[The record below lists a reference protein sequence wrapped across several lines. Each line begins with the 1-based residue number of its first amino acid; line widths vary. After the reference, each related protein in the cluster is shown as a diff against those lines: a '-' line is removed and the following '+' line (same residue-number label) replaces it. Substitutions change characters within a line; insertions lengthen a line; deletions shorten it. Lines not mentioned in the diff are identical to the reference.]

1 MAETLDVIRTRR
13 SVRKFKPDMVPADVL
28 DKVLEAGTWAPTGMG
43 RQSPVILCVTDKAVR
58 DELAR
63 MNREIMIE
71 TGMGVK
77 RGMDPFYGA
86 PVVCA
91 VLVDAAAPTGR
102 DDGNLVIENMLLAA
116 ADLGLGGCY
125 IYRAKEEFER
135 PEGKGILKKAGIEGD
150 YVGVGHVILG
160 YPDMTPKAAPRKENY
175 IYRL

>member
-28 DKVLEAGTWAPTGMG
+28 EKVLEAGTWAPTGMG

-63 MNREIMIE
+63 MNREIMNE

-125 IYRAKEEFER
+125 IYRAKEEFES
-135 PEGKGILKKAGIEGD
+135 PEGKEILKKAGIEGD
-150 YVGVGHVILG
+150 YVGVGHAILG

>member
-77 RGMDPFYGA
+77 RPWSVRCSWTR
-86 PVVCA
+86 PRPP
-91 VLVDAAAPTGR
+91 AATTATS
-102 DDGNLVIENMLLAA
+102 
-116 ADLGLGGCY
+116 
-125 IYRAKEEFER
+125 
-135 PEGKGILKKAGIEGD
+135 
-150 YVGVGHVILG
+150 
-160 YPDMTPKAAPRKENY
+160 
-175 IYRL
+175 